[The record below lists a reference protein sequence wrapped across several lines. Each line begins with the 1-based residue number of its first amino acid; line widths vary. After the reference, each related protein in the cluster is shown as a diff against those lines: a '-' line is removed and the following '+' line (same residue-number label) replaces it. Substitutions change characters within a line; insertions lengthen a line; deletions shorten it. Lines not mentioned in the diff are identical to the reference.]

1 MEELGNWNITCDCI
15 AVFELLLFIT
25 STESIFNVCS
35 KTFLGKSKNAVV
47 DLLTTRTKEQRQE
60 IGEAYK
66 KKENEVRLI
75 RGRGHNAMK

>member
-1 MEELGNWNITCDCI
+1 MTIIHDFNRI
-15 AVFELLLFIT
+15 F
-25 STESIFNVCS
+25 FNVRS

-66 KKENEVRLI
+66 NKENEVRLT
-75 RGRGHNAMK
+75 RG